1 MVESRF
7 QILSLDGGGLKG
19 LFTASFLAE
28 WEKNTGLR
36 VVDQF
41 DLIAGTSTGGII
53 ALALGMGFPAEQV
66 LAFYLEEGERIFP
79 PAMLRKLKKLVV
91 TAYSDEGLNDA
102 LNRYFGD
109 RRLGESTARLII
121 PAYSAEAGEIYLFKT
136 AHHPRLR
143 NDFRERAVDVA
154 RATAA
159 APTYLAPAVRESGLQ
174 LIDGGIWA
182 NNPIMVA
189 ISEALGYLEQPVDSL
204 AALRIGTTEEVV
216 SASDFPHDSGGVL
229 SASPVIDF
237 MMRAQAQSARSMA
250 FHILRPGRFVEV
262 NPTVA
267 PNEYALDKVS
277 KELVKLGDFHYRQA
291 SAELGDQGFFD
302 HKAEP
307 FEPVYTLSVAPTGE
321 AVDRSGSTS
330 KRGAT

>member
-1 MVESRF
+1 MSTRF

-28 WEKNTGLR
+28 LEKNTGSR
-36 VVDQF
+36 VVDHF

-53 ALALGMGFPAEQV
+53 ALALGLGFSAEQV
-66 LAFYLEEGERIFP
+66 LEFYLEEGERIFP
-79 PAMLRKLKKLVV
+79 PSMLRKLKKLAV

-102 LNRYFGD
+102 LDRYFED
-109 RRLGESTARLII
+109 RKLGESTARLVI

-159 APTYLAPAVRESGLQ
+159 APTYLAPAVRESGLR

-182 NNPIMVA
+182 NNPVMVA
-189 ISEALGYLEQPVDSL
+189 IAEALGYLAQPVDAI
-204 AALRIGTTEEVV
+204 AALRVGTTQEVV
-216 SASDFPHDSGGVL
+216 SASDFPHDSGDVL

-237 MMRAQAQSARSMA
+237 MIRAQAQSARSMA
-250 FHILRPGRFVEV
+250 YHILRPGRFVEV
-262 NPTVA
+262 NPTVT

-291 SAELGDQGFFD
+291 SAELGDRGFLD

-307 FEPVYTLSVAPTGE
+307 FVPVYTLSASPTGE
-321 AVDRSGSTS
+321 AGDNYTGSST
-330 KRGAT
+330 KGGAT